1 MSRAGDEQRKL
12 RRKQDQYIDEA
23 TDYKEDS
30 EELGDVTGFMSQ
42 RPLANSGMN
51 TFNVSF
57 LSPHMRDSLERK
69 LKARNCFDAIFS
81 NSRCRKPQLVPR
93 LVSKCFPF
101 RLLSCSSKAFHL
113 LYLSSGKLRKNFS
126 ILNFFFFPYL
136 RLENSAKIIVDDGP
150 PSVPKASF
158 PELQSLSTG

>member
-1 MSRAGDEQRKL
+1 MGMSRAGDEQRKL

-23 TDYKEDS
+23 IDYKEDS

-42 RPLANSGMN
+42 KPLTNSGMN

-101 RLLSCSSKAFHL
+101 RLLSRAHPKHFIYISQV
-113 LYLSSGKLRKNFS
+113 
-126 ILNFFFFPYL
+126 
-136 RLENSAKIIVDDGP
+136 EN
-150 PSVPKASF
+150 
-158 PELQSLSTG
+158 